1 MALPSAP
8 AASHPRPRRINT
20 PFVHLSRVH
29 ALQASGN
36 AAIAIALADSLF
48 FSLDPTAARSSI
60 ILYLLL
66 SMAPFVVVAPMIG
79 PAIDKIRGGHKLVM
93 ISLLFGMT
101 ITAFGMI
108 GQIKTLFVFP
118 LAFAILV
125 FGKGYAVAKA
135 ALVPAI
141 VRSEDELVSRN
152 SRLAVVTGVMS
163 FVGAVPAYLISLI
176 GGAPW
181 AVILGMIQ
189 FLLAALIAF
198 NLPSAR
204 RLGKHKHLDQM
215 PDLLADWET
224 MQNIAAPGEPGEPG
238 PHGPASPHGANN
250 QDTPEDASAN
260 PFPPGTTFDNFNPSQ
275 LLVKPSRKNL
285 GSLFRFWQRTS
296 KNPSLKLPRIRNSAI
311 AMLVLRG
318 SIGFMTFFL
327 AFHFRGGTDDVDLS
341 GVGTAV
347 GAGVSNVLG
356 FDVNSQGAEPIWKLG
371 LLVAVGVIGGMVGS
385 FLAPRLR
392 LANQEAHILIGSLLL
407 VVVASFGSLL
417 IGGLLGGSL
426 LSFTFSF
433 SVGSGKVAFDSII
446 QRLASAEDYG
456 RSFAVFE
463 TRLQLVWVIGALM
476 PVFFTIPF
484 WLGCVLLFSASL
496 AELVFYLMQRRHIN
510 RVEASSGPSPETNR
524 LQQIHASQPQT
535 GGG

>member
-1 MALPSAP
+1 MALPSAQ
-8 AASHPRPRRINT
+8 AASQPRPRRINS

-29 ALQASGN
+29 ALQTSGN

-48 FSLDPTAARSSI
+48 FSLDPNAARSSI

-66 SMAPFVVVAPMIG
+66 SVAPFVVVAPMIG
-79 PAIDKIRGGHKLVM
+79 PAIDKIRSGHKVVM

-101 ITAFGMI
+101 ITAFGLI

-125 FGKGYAVAKA
+125 FAKGYAVAKA

-163 FVGAVPAYLISLI
+163 FVGAVPAYLVSLI

-181 AVILGMIQ
+181 AVVLGMLQ

-204 RLGKHKHLDQM
+204 RLGKHKHTAPM

-224 MQNIAAPGEPGEPG
+224 MQNIGEPGSDGAPSTAEGVGAHSTAGAP
-238 PHGPASPHGANN
+238 GANN
-250 QDTPEDASAN
+250 QDTPETAASGL
-260 PFPPGTTFDNFNPSQ
+260 FPPGTTLDNFDPSQ
-275 LLVKPSRKNL
+275 LLVKPNKKNL
-285 GSLFRFWQRTS
+285 SSLFRWWRKASQ
-296 KNPSLKLPRIRNSAI
+296 NPSLKLPHIRSSAI

-318 SIGFMTFFL
+318 CIGFMTFFL

-371 LLVAVGVIGGMVGS
+371 LLVAFGVIGGMAGS
-385 FLAPRLR
+385 FLAPKLR
-392 LANQEAHILIGSLLL
+392 LANQESHILIGSLLL
-407 VVVASFGSLL
+407 VIVASFGSLL
-417 IGGLLGGSL
+417 IGGLWGGSL
-426 LSFTFSF
+426 IAFAFGFSG
-433 SVGSGKVAFDSII
+433 GSGKVAFDSIV
-446 QRLASAEDYG
+446 QRQASAEDYG

-463 TRLQLVWVIGALM
+463 TRLQMVWVIGALL

-484 WLGCVLLFSASL
+484 WLGCSLLFAALL
-496 AELVFYLMQRRHIN
+496 AELAFYLVQRRQIS
-510 RVEASSGPSPETNR
+510 RSEAN
-524 LQQIHASQPQT
+524 LLKQVHASQPQA
-535 GGG
+535 G